1 MFVFVYDI
9 FSVSNLILI
18 VILHFQ
24 TAKSVL
30 FRGLMVLNTLV
41 TLQSFNHDASTVRGM
56 VSKLDCRRVLLITRL
71 ASGFCSV
78 LFTLVV
84 DTGISLQH
92 RI

>member
-18 VILHFQ
+18 VILYFQ

-41 TLQSFNHDASTVRGM
+41 IVQPQRVDRRGYGQQARLSTSFVDNA
-56 VSKLDCRRVLLITRL
+56 I
-71 ASGFCSV
+71 GFCSV

-92 RI
+92 RM